1 MEFLEKQARSATIEI
16 RNIPKQD
23 QENKQTLINIVK
35 AISASLSMGPPLKRQ
50 KLEIYTAE
58 VRDLY
63 RSMSDSTVVDFI
75 CTARKEDVV
84 SGYRKLIKT
93 RRENKEPQLNAT
105 QLKIPG
111 TPRTI
116 YISDFL
122 ASEARHLYYLASR
135 RSKKQKTYC
144 HLDLIWE
151 DLCKKRR
158 DGTSTRRLR
167 RRPTRTHAMTSIS
180 DQISSPTSFLV

>member
-93 RRENKEPQLNAT
+93 RRENKEPQLNT
-105 QLKIPG
+105 THLKIPG

-122 ASEARHLYYLASR
+122 ASEARHLYYLAR
-135 RSKKQKTYC
+135 EGVKNKKLIATWTSYGKIYAKKEGMAED
-144 HLDLIWE
+144 DLLE
-151 DLCKKRR
+151 L
-158 DGTSTRRLR
+158 
-167 RRPTRTHAMTSIS
+167 M
-180 DQISSPTSFLV
+180 Q